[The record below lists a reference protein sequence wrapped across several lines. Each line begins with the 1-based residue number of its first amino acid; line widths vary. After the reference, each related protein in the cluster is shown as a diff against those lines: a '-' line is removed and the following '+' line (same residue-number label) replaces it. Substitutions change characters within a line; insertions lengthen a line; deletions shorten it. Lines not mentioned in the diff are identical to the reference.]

1 MRRSPSQPPP
11 SPRSAVRPPAPRD
24 ATGRAPAEATRAAPS
39 PKARGRRPVAQQ
51 APAPRPE
58 PLQAILRA
66 AGELLDE
73 RGVDGLNTTDVARRA
88 GISTA
93 TLYRHFPDKHAV
105 LRALVLDIHEERA
118 AAVVGTYEA
127 IAAGPDWREPLARA
141 IRVAYRMRLSRPGG
155 RSTRRALQTSPEL
168 WQWDQRQNEELA
180 RALAKAMRRRRP
192 DLPRAVSE
200 RIALVTVTASV
211 ALLDLACLDPRRGK
225 AILEDAT
232 ALREAYLARY
242 LD

>member
-1 MRRSPSQPPP
+1 MRRTP
-11 SPRSAVRPPAPRD
+11 SPTPTSPASPTRPPNPR
-24 ATGRAPAEATRAAPS
+24 P
-39 PKARGRRPVAQQ
+39 ARGRRPDTHVTHEV
-51 APAPRPE
+51 RPE
-58 PLQAILRA
+58 PLHSILRA

-88 GISTA
+88 GVSTA

-118 AAVVGTYEA
+118 AAVVGVYEA
-127 IAAGPDWREPLARA
+127 FATAPDWREPLARA
-141 IRVAYRMRLSRPGG
+141 IRIAYRMRLARPGG

-168 WQWDQRQNEELA
+168 WQWDQAQNEEIA
-180 RALAKAMRRRRP
+180 RALAKAMRRRKP
-192 DLPRAVSE
+192 GLPRAESE

-211 ALLDLACLDPRRGK
+211 ALLDLACLNVRRGA

>member
-1 MRRSPSQPPP
+1 MTRRPSARTRNGAPLARP
-11 SPRSAVRPPAPRD
+11 STSV
-24 ATGRAPAEATRAAPS
+24 
-39 PKARGRRPVAQQ
+39 RGRRDA
-51 APAPRPE
+51 APAPTSPDPRAPSRD
-58 PLQAILRA
+58 PVPAILRA

-73 RGVDGLNTTDVARRA
+73 AGVDGLNTTAVARRA
-88 GISTA
+88 GVSTA

-118 AAVVGTYEA
+118 AAVVGIYDEVATGA
-127 IAAGPDWREPLARA
+127 DWREPLARVV
-141 IRVAYRMRLSRPGG
+141 RTAYRMRVARPGG

-168 WQWDQRQNEELA
+168 WQWDQQQNEEIARALA
-180 RALAKAMRRRRP
+180 RALRRRKPR
-192 DLPRAVSE
+192 LTRAVSE
-200 RIALVTVTASV
+200 RIARVTVTASV
-211 ALLDLACLDPRRGK
+211 ALLDLACLDERRGE